1 MFQGDGDRLVDMGWP
16 GVPSLSNSFFLIQF
30 KTRFFVKYITEKCS
44 GSEPKTACFLLLFH
58 QEGSIGL
65 QPGVLSPAWGPPQ
78 SDRFPTIIYEHPA
91 HIEAFRIFVLLL
103 ISLGRI
109 KTSPVKRTYRPSCLH
124 RPTRSLKASVL
135 VSNSPDTPVSSCL
148 PGCLVLA
155 RQDPEPGVVTEF
167 HLLSSVSLF
176 VIPSVDSNLEVPDQ
190 GFLYQNFQLL
200 IPNLRHQIK
209 VSLPCWLTP
218 NI

>member
-1 MFQGDGDRLVDMGWP
+1 MP
-16 GVPSLSNSFFLIQF
+16 GTSTSLGTFSPRAMEPSLTWRFICWHQAYLNKAAFFQQVQTPL
-30 KTRFFVKYITEKCS
+30 
-44 GSEPKTACFLLLFH
+44 
-58 QEGSIGL
+58 GL
-65 QPGVLSPAWGPPQ
+65 AV
-78 SDRFPTIIYEHPA
+78 
-91 HIEAFRIFVLLL
+91 EAFRISVLLL

-124 RPTRSLKASVL
+124 RPTRSPKASVL

-148 PGCLVLA
+148 PGCSVLA
-155 RQDPEPGVVTEF
+155 RQDPDPGVVTEF

-209 VSLPCWLTP
+209 VFLPCWLTP
-218 NI
+218 NK

>member
-1 MFQGDGDRLVDMGWP
+1 MLRVRAKDRMF
-16 GVPSLSNSFFLIQF
+16 PSPLPPRRINW
-30 KTRFFVKYITEKCS
+30 
-44 GSEPKTACFLLLFH
+44 
-58 QEGSIGL
+58 
-65 QPGVLSPAWGPPQ
+65 SPARSIISLQEIPLASGPPQ

-124 RPTRSLKASVL
+124 RPTRSPKASVL

-148 PGCLVLA
+148 PGCSVLA
-155 RQDPEPGVVTEF
+155 RQDPDPGVVTEF